1 MASAS
6 SGAVLLVGGETGV
19 AGAVRKPMWAGGG
32 TCLPRVACSPVMRL
46 GWIGSEGVRGIMA
59 T

>member
-6 SGAVLLVGGETGV
+6 SVLLVGGVTGV

-32 TCLPRVACSPVMRL
+32 TCLPRVACSPVTRL
-46 GWIGSEGVRGIMA
+46 GWTGSEGVSGVMA